1 MYISFFH
8 NNPQLKETSTRPK
21 VRPRISAPF
30 VSVMIGTFGV
40 FSMRTPRLFSDVVVV
55 VVVVVDAVVEV
66 VVEVVVDV
74 VVDVVVVVEVVVTV
88 VVVTGHT

>member
-8 NNPQLKETSTRPK
+8 NNPQLKEISTRLK

-40 FSMRTPRLFSDVVVV
+40 FRTRTPRLFSA
-55 VVVVVDAVVEV
+55 VVVVVDIVVEV